1 MGDVFQS
8 LMMGTAETLDAKD
21 NIGVIDF
28 MEQEVIRHATAKG
41 FKGVFATNT
50 NPLTQQFGEVV
61 HGYQVLSEI
70 VANQYVDRSGKKPW
84 EMAPDTQ
91 KAIIMY
97 KHLDRTDE
105 AKASTTLGNLRKL
118 NKN

>member
-1 MGDVFQS
+1 
-8 LMMGTAETLDAKD
+8 MMGTAETLDAKD

-28 MEQEVIRHATAKG
+28 MEQEVIKQATAKG

-61 HGYQVLSEI
+61 HGYEVLSEI
-70 VANQYVDRSGKKPW
+70 VANQYIDRGGKKPW

-97 KHLDRTDE
+97 KPLERSNE
-105 AKASTTLGNLRKL
+105 VKPSTSFGNLRKL
-118 NKN
+118 KKN